1 MTPPKALG
9 GKPPRKRPPEEVV
22 VDEAPSHDGAPCF
35 TAYTRSAE
43 KNHPPLFALRIYD
56 TTMPEAAG
64 DKERIR
70 MLARQLHTG
79 TEFERCDT
87 TPAPDLM
94 RDRVEVVGLPMA
106 ADTPDEQ
113 RVQRCQAHHMA
124 EVAARIATRRRDYY
138 LPATFH
144 TDGWW
149 RALVVIDRLEEGWE
163 SVVLHRPRPEHG
175 FHWGRGK
182 VPDSARRTD
191 PYGGFLY
198 VRWEVTEVARHY
210 WKEVEVVEGES
221 PLPEVDVTQYP
232 IYYVAHCLAD
242 MREHM
247 STFRNFIQMGGLEEE
262 LQAGVPISIKWAR
275 LPG

>member
-22 VDEAPSHDGAPCF
+22 VDQAPSHDGAPCF

-43 KNHPPLFALRIYD
+43 RHRPPLFALRIYD
-56 TTMPEAAG
+56 IMLYDTMPAAG
-64 DKERIR
+64 DTERIR
-70 MLARQLHTG
+70 QLALQLHTG
-79 TEFERCDT
+79 TEFERCDAT
-87 TPAPDLM
+87 AAPDLM
-94 RDRVEVVGLPMA
+94 RDRVQVVGLPMA
-106 ADTPDEQ
+106 ADVPDGR
-113 RVQRCQAHHMA
+113 RVECCQAHHMA

-163 SVVLHRPRPEHG
+163 GVVLNRPRPERG
-175 FHWGRGK
+175 FNWGRGK
-182 VPDSARRTD
+182 VPESKRTD

-198 VRWEVTEVARHY
+198 ARWEVTEVARPY
-210 WKEVEVVEGES
+210 WEEAEA
-221 PLPEVDVTQYP
+221 PLPEVDVTPYP
-232 IYYVAHCLAD
+232 VHWLAHCLAG

-247 STFRNFIQMGGLEEE
+247 STFRDFIHMGGLEEE
-262 LQAGVPISIKWAR
+262 LQAGVPISIKWAS